1 MQRLRGIDGEYDSDS
16 AASNRLALRY
26 SYSAASN
33 RLALMGI
40 TYQLNQDM
48 RNGINDWVNNLIYK

>member
-1 MQRLRGIDGEYDSDS
+1 MKQMQRLRGIDGEYDSDS

-33 RLALMGI
+33 RLALR
-40 TYQLNQDM
+40 Y
-48 RNGINDWVNNLIYK
+48 NLSIESRHA